1 MKEMKRPK
9 SGSVFIVPC
18 LILLLAVP
26 ASRAAA
32 QNVSLYA
39 GESKTLYDGRYYPD
53 LFGEHIAPTFPTFD
67 VKLGWT
73 DYGSSPFA
81 AICKHPERG
90 IGFQVDGL
98 SGIKAAN
105 GPGMGNI
112 YSVYGYFDRPLFVI
126 GDFSFGYSGE
136 FGLGFMFSHRYDPV
150 ENPWNVVIS
159 TPVNAH
165 ISLGFQAQYAIS
177 PRFDAGIGFF
187 FNHHSNGAVSFP
199 NYGLNSFELAVRLGM
214 KAPRSEE
221 EMHRETVDD
230 GFKRGFF
237 YGIQASGGI
246 MSNEASYE
254 RHLEEEGI
262 WVNERYFKYAFE
274 ANAFYRYCR
283 THATGLGFDF
293 FVTPFCDKIAEND
306 GRGETYD
313 PCSYG
318 FSLQHELRYYNFSTV
333 VGVGRYLHHHD
344 GLARNKAFYQLVTV
358 KYRFPQLGN
367 MYTGIILKAHKFKAA
382 ECIQICV
389 GKEF

>member
-1 MKEMKRPK
+1 MKH
-9 SGSVFIVPC
+9 
-18 LILLLAVP
+18 ILLYLFLFFVFFP
-26 ASRAAA
+26 IQTIA
-32 QNVSLYA
+32 QNISFYA
-39 GESKTLYDGRYYPD
+39 GRSKTLYDGRYYPA
-53 LFGEHIAPTFPTFD
+53 LFGEGVAPAFPTFD
-67 VKLGWT
+67 VKLGWA
-73 DYGSSPFA
+73 DFGSSPYA

-90 IGFQVDGL
+90 IGFQIDGL
-98 SGIKAAN
+98 SSITAAN

-112 YSVYGYFDRPLFVI
+112 YSIYGYIDRTLLAF

-136 FGLGFMFSHRYDPV
+136 FGLGFMFSHRYDPT

-159 TPVNAH
+159 SPVNAH
-165 ISLGFQAQYAIS
+165 ISLGFQAKYDIT

-187 FNHHSNGAVSFP
+187 FNHHSNGAITFP
-199 NYGLNSFELAVRLGM
+199 NYGLNAFELALRLGM
-214 KAPRSEE
+214 KSPKITEE
-221 EMHRETVDD
+221 IHRETVDD
-230 GFKRGFF
+230 GFRRRFCFGL
-237 YGIQASGGI
+237 QASAGI
-246 MSNEASYE
+246 MSNEASFE

-313 PCSYG
+313 PFSYG
-318 FSLQHELRYYNFSTV
+318 FSLQHELSYYNFSTI

-344 GLARNKAFYQLVTV
+344 GLARNKTFYQLVTV

-367 MYTGIILKAHKFKAA
+367 MYMGIILKAHKFKAA
-382 ECIQICV
+382 ECIQICI

>member
-1 MKEMKRPK
+1 MKEMRRPEC
-9 SGSVFIVPC
+9 GSVFIVLC
-18 LILLLAVP
+18 LVLLLAVP
-26 ASRAAA
+26 VSHAVA
-32 QNVSLYA
+32 QNVSIYA
-39 GESKTLYDGRYYPD
+39 GESKTLYDSRYYPA
-53 LFGEHIAPTFPTFD
+53 LFGEGVAPTFPTFD

-73 DYGSSPFA
+73 DYGSSPYA
-81 AICKHPERG
+81 TICKHPERG
-90 IGFQVDGL
+90 IG
-98 SGIKAAN
+98 
-105 GPGMGNI
+105 
-112 YSVYGYFDRPLFVI
+112 
-126 GDFSFGYSGE
+126 FSFGYSGE

-199 NYGLNSFELAVRLGM
+199 NYGLNAFELAVRLGM

-313 PCSYG
+313 PFSYG

>member
-1 MKEMKRPK
+1 MKH
-9 SGSVFIVPC
+9 
-18 LILLLAVP
+18 ILLYLFLLFIFFP
-26 ASRAAA
+26 IQTIA
-32 QNVSLYA
+32 QNISFYA
-39 GESKTLYDGRYYPD
+39 GRSKTLYDGRYYPA
-53 LFGEHIAPTFPTFD
+53 LFGEGVAPAFPTFD
-67 VKLGWT
+67 VKLGWADFGT
-73 DYGSSPFA
+73 SPYA

-98 SGIKAAN
+98 SSITAAN

-112 YSVYGYFDRPLFVI
+112 YSIYGYIDRTLLAF

-136 FGLGFMFSHRYDPV
+136 FGLGFMFSHRYDPI

-159 TPVNAH
+159 SPVNAH
-165 ISLGFQAQYAIS
+165 ISLGFQAKYDIT

-187 FNHHSNGAVSFP
+187 FNHHSNGAVTFP
-199 NYGLNSFELAVRLGM
+199 NYGLNAFELALRLGM
-214 KAPRSEE
+214 KTPKITEE
-221 EMHRETVDD
+221 IHSETVDD
-230 GFKRGFF
+230 GFRRRFCFGL
-237 YGIQASGGI
+237 QASAGI

-254 RHLEEEGI
+254 RHLEEEGV

-274 ANAFYRYCR
+274 VNAFYRYCR

-313 PCSYG
+313 PFSYG
-318 FSLQHELRYYNFSTV
+318 FSLQHELSYYNFSTI

-344 GLARNKAFYQLVTV
+344 GLARNKTFYQLITV

-367 MYTGIILKAHKFKAA
+367 MYMGIILKAHKFKAA
-382 ECIQICV
+382 ECIQICI